1 MMRKYSG
8 NKKSIEARS
17 FDGGRT
23 WEGKLFDTGRETKFS
38 EATEKELDDLAA
50 KEGMRRTM

>member
-1 MMRKYSG
+1 MIRKYAG

-17 FDGGRT
+17 HDGGRT
-23 WEGKLFDTGRETKFS
+23 WEGKLFDTGRESKFT

-50 KEGMRRTM
+50 KEGMRRVS